1 MVSHDRQF
9 MDNTV
14 TNVMVFTGGGSIE
27 THVGGY
33 TDWTRGRTLQHI
45 RDQENLASRPN
56 TLIASDT
63 GGKRSPQQMQ
73 AERKMPTRRRKS
85 LNG

>member
-14 TNVMVFTGGGSIE
+14 TSVMVFTGGGSIE

-33 TDWTRGRTLQHI
+33 TDWTRGEDRCSTFRI
-45 RDQENLASRPN
+45 KK
-56 TLIASDT
+56 I
-63 GGKRSPQQMQ
+63 
-73 AERKMPTRRRKS
+73 
-85 LNG
+85 